1 MNILMSYMAS
11 QKRSKIQAKHIENL
25 TLAFEL
31 AKINLGSTKENPS
44 VGCVVEKNG
53 SIISSGYTSINGRPH
68 AEFNAL
74 NKNINFKNSNV
85 YITLEPCS
93 HYGKTP
99 PCTNIIK
106 SKKVKRVFYSID
118 DVDERSKN
126 KSKKVLGKKDVSI
139 IKFFLKKKAL
149 KFYESYHRLKKNKL
163 PIIDVKLAL
172 SKDYFTINK
181 KKKWITNEQSRKL
194 SHLLRTQ
201 YNALLSTSKSINKD
215 NSLLNCRIDGLEN
228 KSPNL
233 IILDRYLKIKKN
245 LDIFK
250 KKIERK
256 IYIYTT
262 NNDEKKIYW
271 LKKKD
276 VKVILVD
283 KMNTREDYIKIFRSF
298 TKLNFSRVF
307 VESGLTLVNFLI
319 NNKLLN
325 NIYIFKTDTNLN
337 KNGFNNSSNKLIKK
351 IKLKNK
357 LQVYL
362 NSDSVYLERLN

>member
-1 MNILMSYMAS
+1 MSYMAN
-11 QKRSKIQAKHIENL
+11 QKRNKTQTKHIDNL
-25 TLAFEL
+25 ALAFEL

-68 AEFNAL
+68 AEYNAL

-85 YITLEPCS
+85 YVTLEPCS

-106 SKKVKRVFYSID
+106 RKKVKRVFYSIN

-126 KSKKVLGKKDVSI
+126 RSKEALGKKDI
-139 IKFFLKKKAL
+139 LITKFFLKKKAH

-181 KKKWITNEQSRKL
+181 KRKWITNEQSRKL
-194 SHLLRTQ
+194 SHFLRTQ
-201 YNALLSTSKSINKD
+201 YNALLSTAKSINND

-233 IILDRYLKIKKN
+233 IILDRNLKIKKN

-250 KKIERK
+250 KKIDRK

-271 LKKKD
+271 LKKNN

-283 KMNTREDYIKIFRSF
+283 KMKTRDDYIKIFRSF

-351 IKLKNK
+351 IKLRNK
-357 LQVYL
+357 LKVYL

>member
-1 MNILMSYMAS
+1 MSYMAN
-11 QKRSKIQAKHIENL
+11 QKRNKIQAKHIENI

-44 VGCVVEKNG
+44 VGCVVEKDG
-53 SIISSGYTSINGRPH
+53 SIISSGYTSLNGRPH

-85 YITLEPCS
+85 YVTLEPCS
-93 HYGKTP
+93 HYGQTP

-106 SKKVKRVFYSID
+106 SKKVKRVFYSIND
-118 DVDERSKN
+118 IDHRSKN
-126 KSKKVLGKKDVSI
+126 KSQKILVKKNILI
-139 IKFFLKKKAL
+139 NKFMLKKKAF
-149 KFYESYHRLKKNKL
+149 KFYESYYRLKKNKL

-181 KKKWITNEQSRKL
+181 KKKWITNDRSRKL
-194 SHLLRTQ
+194 AHFLRTQ
-201 YNALLSTSKSINKD
+201 YNALLSTSKSINND

-233 IILDRYLKIKKN
+233 IILDRNLIIKKN
-245 LDIFK
+245 LKIFK
-250 KKIERK
+250 KKIDRK

-262 NNDEKKIYW
+262 NNNKKKIKW
-271 LKKKD
+271 LKKQN
-276 VKVILVD
+276 VKVILIN
-283 KMNTREDYIKIFRSF
+283 KMHSKEDYIKIFRTF
-298 TKLNFSRVF
+298 TKQNFSRILI
-307 VESGLTLVNFLI
+307 ESGLTFINFLI

-325 NIYIFKTDTNLN
+325 NIYIFKTNGNLR

-357 LQVYL
+357 LKVFL
-362 NSDSVYLERLN
+362 NNDNVYLERLN